1 MGKRDCARADARPSL
16 ASRPSPGPSGP
27 SGGLT
32 KKKKKKKTKTT
43 RANAVGG
50 GGGGGGD
57 ADGALAARRAPAP
70 RPPPPPAYRLRGA
83 TSDAVSAS
91 AVLTPSDAEFAPC
104 AARAYRGFHVD
115 PPRVVHPDDA
125 ERRAVH
131 AAFERMRDL
140 GLFHHDVLE
149 AGKTV
154 SPTFVQRLLVGDR
167 GMTYHY
173 QRLRIF
179 AHPWDDDAAA
189 AAASDDPS
197 PDASSSPAASS
208 FPPPGIFAPIKR
220 LNERLRRRAVALW
233 REHPDARCAGVGE
246 REDSDASYNVS
257 LVNLMAPASV
267 AGRDPVAPLK
277 DENIYGMGAASVS
290 WHSDSSLKENSTVAV
305 YHHCGDDDSS
315 DSEEGLPPKK
325 KEKASSSETARPS
338 WHVGLRALDG
348 TSPALRVPL
357 ATDSAYY
364 MCRDFNATH
373 HHAVLAG
380 RTRRF
385 SSTHRVAVTAKDT
398 FEYAK
403 ARCVRALKLLP
414 ALKARARDAR
424 GGGKGGGTRTRNEN
438 EDEDENGQ
446 RRPSLAKLMQG
457 VAEAHRE
464 VEFQW
469 IRMFWLQGSAHARQH
484 RAYWTRRIEELTQ
497 AWDAM
502 ELGLRWGL
510 DALRLGAKKKGRKDT
525 PGSGGDP
532 SRVLRDDF
540 EITPRDYDVAAYL
553 LGEIAE
559 AREAYRARVQAA
571 AYGRLPAERRP
582 VRNAPGFDAKSPM
595 PEDLRPVAKAVERW
609 KAEFL
614 AGGNGGKG
622 KRSVF

>member
-1 MGKRDCARADARPSL
+1 
-16 ASRPSPGPSGP
+16 
-27 SGGLT
+27 
-32 KKKKKKKTKTT
+32 
-43 RANAVGG
+43 
-50 GGGGGGD
+50 
-57 ADGALAARRAPAP
+57 
-70 RPPPPPAYRLRGA
+70 
-83 TSDAVSAS
+83 
-91 AVLTPSDAEFAPC
+91 
-104 AARAYRGFHVD
+104 
-115 PPRVVHPDDA
+115 VHPDDA

-179 AHPWDDDAAA
+179 AHPWDDDDDDDAAA
-189 AAASDDPS
+189 AAASSS
-197 PDASSSPAASS
+197 PDASSS
-208 FPPPGIFAPIKR
+208 PPPGIFAPIKR

-325 KEKASSSETARPS
+325 KESSSETSRPS

-380 RTRRF
+380 QTRRF

-424 GGGKGGGTRTRNEN
+424 GGGKGGGSGKHSSRADENKNEN
-438 EDEDENGQ
+438 ENGNGQ

-484 RAYWTRRIEELTQ
+484 GAYWTRRIEELTQ

-510 DALRLGAKKKGRKDT
+510 DALRLCAKEKGRRAA
-525 PGSGGDP
+525 GSGE
-532 SRVLRDDF
+532 DDDGGSLS
-540 EITPRDYDVAAYL
+540 PRDYDVAAYL

-559 AREAYRARVQAA
+559 AREAYRARVDAA